1 VTLPDRV
8 HSILINYPGWSRA
21 ERRILPSI
29 EDDVIRYLADGEGNV
44 FIAEFCTRVVIPK
57 L

>member
-29 EDDVIRYLADGEGNV
+29 EDDVIRYLAAGEGNV